1 MPGFRL
7 LVAYDGGGFHGY
19 ARQPE
24 VRTVQGVIEEALAR
38 IVGPVETFVA
48 GRTDKGVHAEGQVV
62 TFVTDAPSDPD
73 RIRRSL
79 NRQIGPEISV
89 LEVVGVAETFHARFS
104 ATGRS
109 YRYRLLNREAPD
121 PFLAGTAWHYPHR
134 VDIDSMNAASA
145 HFAGEQDFASL
156 CRRAKGRPTIRDVL
170 WASWRR
176 DGDLVEFSVAATAFC
191 HQMVRSMVAIVVD
204 VGRGR
209 IRAESV
215 AAILEEK
222 DRAAGRGAAP
232 AHGLTLVEVSYPGRP
247 LSPPGWVTATS

>member
-62 TFVTDAPSDPD
+62 TFVTGAPSDPD

-134 VDIDSMNAASA
+134 VDIDSMNAAST

-156 CRRAKGRPTIRDVL
+156 CRRAEGRPTIRDVL
-170 WASWRR
+170 WARWRR
-176 DGDLVEFSVAATAFC
+176 NGDLVEFSVAATAFC